1 MKDLSD
7 NEAHTEEVK
16 GKLVTALAD
25 LSNER
30 RKVTVSHS
38 NMIKVVKDIE
48 DMQTKLQD
56 SKKLKV
62 AALNLCNKVCTL
74 IRFYICHF
82 ENAVSSLSVSQ
93 HSWDG
98 LSRGGGGYHGHRDGQ
113 AEGVPR
119 EGGYLSE
126 APAQADGEAAQTDL
140 QQDASG

>member
-48 DMQTKLQD
+48 DMQAKLQD

-62 AALNLCNKVCTL
+62 AALNLCNKVCIEDST
-74 IRFYICHF
+74 
-82 ENAVSSLSVSQ
+82 
-93 HSWDG
+93 
-98 LSRGGGGYHGHRDGQ
+98 
-113 AEGVPR
+113 
-119 EGGYLSE
+119 
-126 APAQADGEAAQTDL
+126 
-140 QQDASG
+140 